1 MFKSIYIAGPMTGYP
16 NFNFDKFY
24 EVEEKLKAEGWIVYN
39 PANKED
45 EDALDPTAKVTGDT
59 QKAIEEGFDFRKVY
73 LWDVEKVIM
82 ADAIYMLPGWEKSVG
97 ACGELAVAMAVQKHY
112 PNYQIIMEE
121 ETVVEPFSECV

>member
-1 MFKSIYIAGPMTGYP
+1 MSKKKSVYIAGPMTGYP
-16 NFNFDKFY
+16 NFNFDAFY
-24 EVEEKLKAEGWIVYN
+24 AAEKELKEAGWIVYN

-45 EDALDPTAKVTGDT
+45 EDALDPEAKVDGDT
-59 QKAIEEGFDFRKVY
+59 RKAIDAGFDFRKVY

-112 PNYQIIMEE
+112 PDYEIFMEA
-121 ETVVEPFSECV
+121 TNVPEPA